1 MLRINRKEY
10 LDFLLQFKEKEL
22 IKVVSEIRRCG
33 KSTLFEI
40 YKDYLKEH
48 GVEEEQIIAINFEEL
63 DYEHLNNYRVLY
75 DYIKNLLLPEKMNYI
90 FLDEIQHVEQ
100 FEKAVDSL
108 YIKKNVDIYITG
120 SNAY

>member
-1 MLRINRKEY
+1 M
-10 LDFLLQFKEKEL
+10 
-22 IKVVSEIRRCG
+22 
-33 KSTLFEI
+33 
-40 YKDYLKEH
+40 KEH